1 MLAIHI
7 RARQV
12 DPTCSS
18 TCRSSGGVWE
28 DRLVR
33 NLKYWRAC
41 LAGGAIVLATTAT
54 LADTPVPTDAERA
67 RIEYIQK
74 ALKGEASPVPGRHVI
89 GNGTGFFVA
98 PHRVLTNHHVVER
111 CTALTVRGV
120 DGKTITAEVIADEK
134 SRDLALISTDA
145 VAVAVASFR
154 ATASTRIG
162 EAVATVGYPDQGL
175 PRIEPFLTVGTM
187 AASDRAQGPS
197 RFVIRADVRPGNS
210 GGPVLDDRG
219 QVVGVVN
226 AKINTVS
233 VYQRTGQTIDNVGFA
248 IATDPVLDFLK
259 RSGVQPS
266 QAEATR
272 ILGTGEDL
280 LTKAKQFT
288 VRVGC
293 WQ

>member
-1 MLAIHI
+1 M
-7 RARQV
+7 AR
-12 DPTCSS
+12 TL
-18 TCRSSGGVWE
+18 R
-28 DRLVR
+28 
-33 NLKYWRAC
+33 WRAC
-41 LAGGAIVLATTAT
+41 LAGGAIFFASAAVW
-54 LADTPVPTDAERA
+54 ADTPAPSDAERA

-74 ALKGEASPVPGRHVI
+74 ALKGEPPPVPGRRLI

-98 PHRVLTNHHVVER
+98 PGRVLTNHHVVER
-111 CTALTVRGV
+111 CSALTVRGI
-120 DGKTITAEVIADEK
+120 DGKTVTAEVAADEK
-134 SRDLALISTDA
+134 ARDLALLNTEA

-154 ATASTRIG
+154 PTVTTHTG
-162 EAVATVGYPDQGL
+162 EAVATIGYPDQGL

-187 AASDRAQGPS
+187 AAADRPDGPS
-197 RFVIRADVRPGNS
+197 RFLIRADVRPGNS
-210 GGPVLDDRG
+210 GGPVLDERG

-226 AKINTVS
+226 AKVDTVR

-259 RSGVQPS
+259 RSGVKPS
-266 QAEATR
+266 QAAATT

-280 LTKAKQFT
+280 LVKAKQFT

>member
-1 MLAIHI
+1 LA
-7 RARQV
+7 
-12 DPTCSS
+12 
-18 TCRSSGGVWE
+18 
-28 DRLVR
+28 R

-41 LAGGAIVLATTAT
+41 LASGAIFFATGAV
-54 LADTPVPTDAERA
+54 LADTPAPTDAERA

-74 ALKGEASPVPGRHVI
+74 ALKGEASPVPGRRII

-111 CTALTVRGV
+111 CSALTVRGV
-120 DGKTITAEVIADEK
+120 DGQTVTADVIADEK
-134 SRDLALISTDA
+134 ASDLALINTEA
-145 VAVAVASFR
+145 VAAAVASFR
-154 ATASTRIG
+154 ATATTRAG
-162 EAVATVGYPDQGL
+162 EAVATIGYPDQGL

-187 AASDRAQGPS
+187 VAADRVDGPS

-226 AKINTVS
+226 AKIDTVR
-233 VYQRTGQTIDNVGFA
+233 VYQRTGQTVDNVGFA

-259 RSGVQPS
+259 RSGVKPF
-266 QAEATR
+266 QAEATA

-280 LTKAKQFT
+280 LIKAKQFT